1 MVQICKMLRIGKY
14 GMYLESVSSKKAAV
28 HSSSTL
34 EQTRPTCFGGLHKL
48 ELKVGLINHRQYV
61 GHLNSAPL
69 LPHTVWICLV
79 NRGSNCISSLVH
91 ISSSNSP

>member
-1 MVQICKMLRIGKY
+1 MLRIGKY

-28 HSSSTL
+28 HCSSTL

-61 GHLNSAPL
+61 APL

-79 NRGSNCISSLVH
+79 NRGSNCISSYYIVH
-91 ISSSNSP
+91 TR